1 MRYPHIVQV
10 IATKPFSKNLYWR
23 APTTFTCHEKGA
35 KSSVL
40 NTGEITLVFYGLHR
54 GNVDESG
61 DRVSNPKYS
70 ADMKQL
76 AVAILNLAKS
86 FIPQRKKP
94 STLPKLSMHWTK
106 FDKPIDQM
114 NPVERRAAAEKL
126 AREALE
132 SLNKR
137 DN

>member
-54 GNVDESG
+54 GNVDERG
-61 DRVSNPKYS
+61 D
-70 ADMKQL
+70 
-76 AVAILNLAKS
+76 
-86 FIPQRKKP
+86 IPIQ
-94 STLPKLSMHWTK
+94 
-106 FDKPIDQM
+106 
-114 NPVERRAAAEKL
+114 N
-126 AREALE
+126 AREQGKA
-132 SLNKR
+132 KAV
-137 DN
+137 